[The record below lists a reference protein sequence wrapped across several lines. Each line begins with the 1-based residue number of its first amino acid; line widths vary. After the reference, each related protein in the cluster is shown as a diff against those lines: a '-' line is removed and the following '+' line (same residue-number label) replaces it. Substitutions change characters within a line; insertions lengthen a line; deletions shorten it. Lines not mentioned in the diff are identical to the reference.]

1 MSGPSPLIFS
11 SVIPEVVA
19 SVFYSKN
26 SIASITNPGY
36 NIANRYIGLEVVL
49 DVPARVFR
57 HSLSRECICFIE
69 VRYHSNLNYTALK
82 HECVSICPHWT
93 HYYRTS
99 FQPFSLSSAWLSS
112 PIVSS
117 FSTTNRSAHSGHLRE
132 PDSQFSIVLLGMPS
146 SSLIFACVSPANFR
160 ASRIVLISDSSVLI

>member
-1 MSGPSPLIFS
+1 MDMISVRGIFYIFIIKSLERIELFIVFFLVWDILIVTEVMSGPSPLILS

-49 DVPARVFR
+49 DVPARVFG
-57 HSLSRECICFIE
+57 HSLFRECICFIE

-99 FQPFSLSSAWLSS
+99 FSAFFIIISLA
-112 PIVSS
+112 
-117 FSTTNRSAHSGHLRE
+117 FFA
-132 PDSQFSIVLLGMPS
+132 DSLQF
-146 SSLIFACVSPANFR
+146 FNY
-160 ASRIVLISDSSVLI
+160 